1 VNSKTLRPL
10 VAECVGTA
18 LFVFLGAGSIVANAM
33 GGGRLGPIGPLGIAL
48 THGLAMA
55 VIVSCTMAISGG
67 HINPAVT
74 FGLWLAKK
82 IDPRTA
88 GGYVLAQLL
97 GAVIGAALLPLVF
110 PAASV
115 RAMSYGTPLLAST
128 TTLGQGIVIEA
139 VMTFFLVSAVFGTL
153 VATDGPKIG
162 GFGVGIAILV
172 CGLMGGAA
180 TGAAMNPARALG
192 PAIVSVTFTG
202 QVVYWIGPLV
212 GAAVAALVWDKLLL
226 KRDV

>member
-1 VNSKTLRPL
+1 MNSKTLRPL
-10 VAECVGTA
+10 VAECIGTA
-18 LFVFLGAGSIVANAM
+18 LFVFLGAGSVVANAM
-33 GGGRLGPIGPLGIAL
+33 GGGRIGPIGPLGIAL

-55 VIVSCTMAISGG
+55 VIVSCTMTISGG

-74 FGLWLAKK
+74 FGLWIAKK
-82 IDPRTA
+82 IDLPTA

-97 GAVIGAALLPLVF
+97 GAVVGAALLPTVF
-110 PAASV
+110 TPASV

-128 TTLGQGIVIEA
+128 TTLGQGIMLEA
-139 VMTFFLVSAVFGTL
+139 VMTFFLVSAVFGT
-153 VATDGPKIG
+153 VVSKEAPKIG

-180 TGAAMNPARALG
+180 TGAAMNPARAFG
-192 PAIVSVTFTG
+192 PAIVSFTLTG

-212 GAAVAALVWDKLLL
+212 GAAVAAVVWGKVLLP
-226 KRDV
+226 KDV